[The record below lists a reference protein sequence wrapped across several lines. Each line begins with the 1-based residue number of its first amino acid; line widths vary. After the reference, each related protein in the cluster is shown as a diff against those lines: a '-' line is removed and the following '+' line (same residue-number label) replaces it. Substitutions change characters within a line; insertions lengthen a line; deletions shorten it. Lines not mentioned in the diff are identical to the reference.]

1 MPLINPSN
9 GISSSI
15 AYSRWEPLSDQ
26 DDEEIGDRPAT
37 RLQEF
42 QRQEP
47 SNTNN
52 AILSEGL
59 GTSIRSSA
67 YSILHPGERS
77 IFRVPCTKGAKIM
90 ILMIIFG
97 IGWIIGF
104 LIRWSVHNFY
114 IDPMGHCITP
124 ISYSYSPEMSKWVQE
139 SITSEGIKSS
149 FLNFTKEPHHRAG
162 SPESAAFVDRMMRMW
177 ENYGL
182 DKVEIDLANVRVT
195 KSSEKRP
202 NKINVFDKN
211 GTILWSK
218 NLNPDEGDKIAFS
231 ANGAGRGTL
240 VYGHYGRISDFYEL
254 QKQGLTF
261 NNSVVLLKTSSK
273 FDTGSMV
280 RNAQI
285 FGAKGAILFP
295 DPNAYILTPEGR
307 IGRVP
312 SNTVMSHSVKFIP
325 GDPSSLYIDSQS
337 SIPEIP
343 VISLSFDEASVLMR
357 KYVNGHNVSRKFWFE
372 LPLMTNESRDFSA
385 EMHVHNDFK
394 EIRLQNVIGVIPGRY
409 EPTRYVIIGCHH
421 DTWYQGAAK
430 PGLGHSIL
438 MQLVKSFGKMRKQ
451 GWSPG
456 RSIIFTS
463 WDGEE
468 LGSLGITSWINRHR
482 MELSSRAVSY
492 IDLDHLVSGSKTIH
506 VHASPLLRNIVEE
519 ASKQV
524 FLKSDNGDIDGT
536 LHSLYKILIND
547 EAYEPIMLDIPSVK
561 NSRKSRQNAK
571 VSKGW
576 SADEDAQQ
584 QVYLAKSPFQ
594 SFLGVSSVEI
604 SIKNENG
611 NDAYPYVKTMHDTP
625 ETVEKF
631 LDPRFQNSVLVGK
644 YVATITMILST
655 SKKLP
660 MWVSDYAK
668 EVSQESIK
676 FFRTYAQVLKENEL
690 NVLSQ
695 LKSAISDFQSSSK
708 QLHNNFRTRLPLL
721 EFLEYHEFNDQLS
734 EVERSFLMPRD
745 FEIPNVIYSPYR
757 HVIRGPS
764 PLNSGKL
771 ETFPRLRASLE
782 LVLKTSLGSWD
793 MVKREAFFVSEALKA
808 ATCVMDNHI
817 LLANA
822 RETQV
827 LS

>member
-1 MPLINPSN
+1 MWLWSYFIHQPQGNTPCSLIIVCNYFNTPLRTEI
-9 GISSSI
+9 I
-15 AYSRWEPLSDQ
+15 WLE

-67 YSILHPGERS
+67 YSILHPGE
-77 IFRVPCTKGAKIM
+77 
-90 ILMIIFG
+90 
-97 IGWIIGF
+97 
-104 LIRWSVHNFY
+104 RWSVHNFY

-202 NKINVFDKN
+202 NKINFFDKN

-240 VYGHYGRISDFYEL
+240 
-254 QKQGLTF
+254 GLTF

-690 NVLSQ
+690 N
-695 LKSAISDFQSSSK
+695 
-708 QLHNNFRTRLPLL
+708 
-721 EFLEYHEFNDQLS
+721 FLEYHEFNDQLS

-793 MVKREAFFVSEALKA
+793 MVKREAFFFVSEALKA
-808 ATCVMDNHI
+808 ATCVMGQSYITGKCPRN
-817 LLANA
+817 
-822 RETQV
+822 
-827 LS
+827 SSF